1 MNGDVLYA
9 VLMSFGW
16 IFLLGWLALL
26 LIACRLAFRSDEN
39 SDRSSC
45 DHGFAEGRHVTAA
58 VTSRFNLHLRG

>member
-1 MNGDVLYA
+1 MNGDVLYT

-26 LIACRLAFRSDEN
+26 LVACRLAFRSDNGGEH
-39 SDRSSC
+39 SSHP
-45 DHGFAEGRHVTAA
+45 HGFSGGRKTAA